1 MVTRNLTGKT
11 LALGYEALSSPH
23 SDFHPRD
30 DTQLDVYAK
39 KDPEHKFRI
48 SDCRQSPVDSLFYEN
63 TPTIH
68 RI

>member
-1 MVTRNLTGKT
+1 MVTRNLTGQT

-48 SDCRQSPVDSLFYEN
+48 FNE
-63 TPTIH
+63 
-68 RI
+68 